1 VADVTHTILNG
12 KPRRTK
18 LDIIANMLET
28 TKEGSLKTQIMYKA
42 NLSFTQLNSYLYF
55 LIENGFVKQTVWNR
69 KEVYFITEKG
79 VDFLQRHSELTRLL
93 KK

>member
-1 VADVTHTILNG
+1 VTHTILNG

>member
-1 VADVTHTILNG
+1 MTHTILNG